1 MFHLSFQRISESGM
15 LKPSALKTEQTG
27 GLLPFHGI
35 DLNVGQLRRGGLVG

>member
-1 MFHLSFQRISESGM
+1 MFHLSFQRFSESGM
-15 LKPSALKTEQTG
+15 LPSALKTEQTG